1 MRTPWR
7 LMVGVVVAALAAGA
21 VMAAPRL
28 GDAPAGRGPAA
39 ALTAEQEVAVE
50 EARELAR
57 QLEVARLELRLLE
70 LRQAPEAEIAAKAEE
85 VFRLRG
91 RLHAL
96 RGTRPEGV
104 RGQALGRGPGRIVRE
119 FAGPGAGRGR
129 GAGAQGWRRGA
140 GPGAPEPGFG
150 ARLRGGPHPGFGRG
164 PGAGRE
170 PTWGQGEGWRQRLR
184 ERMHRLPDPPLEEA
198 PEAPVELEPER

>member
-1 MRTPWR
+1 
-7 LMVGVVVAALAAGA
+7 MVGVVVAALAAGA
-21 VMAAPRL
+21 VVAAPRL

-39 ALTAEQEVAVE
+39 ALTAEQEAAVE

-70 LRQAPEAEIAAKAEE
+70 LRQAPEAEIAAKAED
-85 VFRLRG
+85 VFRLQG
-91 RLHAL
+91 RLYAL
-96 RGTRPEGV
+96 RGSRLEGV
-104 RGQALGRGPGRIVRE
+104 RGQALGRGRGARHAGMGRE
-119 FAGPGAGRGR
+119 FAGRAR

-150 ARLRGGPHPGFGRG
+150 ARLRGGPGPGFGRG

-170 PTWGQGEGWRQRLR
+170 PTWGQGEGRRQRMR
-184 ERMHRLPDPPLEEA
+184 ERMHRLPDLPLEEA